1 MLASKSILP
10 IFLFLSFLFYS
21 MSMGCGNIFEDMA
34 DDSTKEA
41 QLEEAQMVLD
51 KGDYTTAVNML
62 LSLCGLSAA
71 DPTSGT
77 PTCDNATISLLASAY
92 MGRAGLDLI
101 KIIDTAAQDT
111 TIGQQGIF
119 TEFSS
124 LLINGNEQ
132 DMENAVKLLK
142 NIQGKTPEQNLQ
154 MAVAAT
160 ADTVLIVRDAVGGF
174 NSSGLP
180 NSVPSS
186 FNTTT
191 TNTVTDNISLISTGI
206 SGSGIANADLTS
218 DISTLQTNIAGGDTS
233 ANSCDL
239 RKYLCSVNPT
249 ATGCPVPITDCP

>member
-1 MLASKSILP
+1 MLARRYVLP
-10 IFLFLSFLFYS
+10 IFFLLFLLFY
-21 MSMGCGNIFEDMA
+21 GCGDLNIFEGLA
-34 DDSTKEA
+34 DDNTQKA
-41 QLEEAQMVLD
+41 RLEEAQIALD
-51 KGDYTTAVNML
+51 SGDFTKAVDIL
-62 LSLCGLSAA
+62 LDLCGLSAA
-71 DPTSGT
+71 NPASGI
-77 PTCDNATISLLASAY
+77 PTCDNDTRALLASAY

-101 KIIDTAAQDT
+101 KIIDTAVNAT
-111 TIGQQGIF
+111 GQQGTF
-119 TEFSS
+119 TEFSTLFLDPS
-124 LLINGNEQ
+124 LNQ
-132 DMENAVKLLK
+132 ADMHNAALLLSG
-142 NIQGKTPEQNLQ
+142 IQGRTQQQNLQ

-249 ATGCPVPITDCP
+249 ATGCPVSIIECP